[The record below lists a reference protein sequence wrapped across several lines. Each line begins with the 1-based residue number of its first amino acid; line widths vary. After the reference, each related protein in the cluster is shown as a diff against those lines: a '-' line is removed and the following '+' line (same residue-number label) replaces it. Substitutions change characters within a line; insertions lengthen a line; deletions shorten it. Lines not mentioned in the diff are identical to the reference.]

1 LKFELFRRGKAQKT
15 RTSIFVASCGAVLG
29 SEPDLSTLHAVN
41 IESRWFSRHD
51 SFPDSEVRVAGK
63 RVEAALGNDGDG
75 TSTHGATSVA
85 AKGQAL
91 DAADE
96 A

>member
-1 LKFELFRRGKAQKT
+1 LN
-15 RTSIFVASCGAVLG
+15 SFVEGGPKNPHLDLCRVLVALSLAVTLT
-29 SEPDLSTLHAVN
+29 LSTLHAVN

-91 DAADE
+91 DASDE